1 MIDIKNEEDCCGC
14 AACMQRC
21 PKQCITMQSNE
32 KGFLYPLVNTT
43 QCINCGLCEKVCP
56 IINQSEPH
64 EPIEIFAAK
73 NKDEEIRRQ
82 SSSGGVFTM
91 LAEETIKK
99 GGVVFGVKF
108 NKKWQ
113 PEFDFTETI
122 EGITPFRGSK
132 YIQAIVG
139 NAYIKAEEFLKV
151 GREVLFSGT
160 PCQIAGLKKYL
171 RKEYENILY
180 VSIAC
185 HGVPS
190 PLVWEEYL
198 NFKGI
203 NIADIASVSM
213 RNKEFG
219 WRNYQLYIESKSGHC
234 LCKEKKYECSYLH
247 GFIRSLYLRPSCYA
261 CKFKEGRCGCDL
273 LIADFWGIE
282 DVIPLYNDDKGT
294 SLIVT
299 YSTKALDIAKSMN
312 FPYTINKEQAFNKN
326 HCIIHSTPKNEY
338 SPIFWDLWKKEKYN
352 ANNKLLKQFRTTK
365 YKRIINKIKS
375 IFQ

>member
-113 PEFDFTETI
+113 PEFDFTE
-122 EGITPFRGSK
+122 K
-132 YIQAIVG
+132 YS
-139 NAYIKAEEFLKV
+139 YT
-151 GREVLFSGT
+151 FS
-160 PCQIAGLKKYL
+160 Y
-171 RKEYENILY
+171 
-180 VSIAC
+180 
-185 HGVPS
+185 
-190 PLVWEEYL
+190 
-198 NFKGI
+198 
-203 NIADIASVSM
+203 
-213 RNKEFG
+213 
-219 WRNYQLYIESKSGHC
+219 
-234 LCKEKKYECSYLH
+234 
-247 GFIRSLYLRPSCYA
+247 
-261 CKFKEGRCGCDL
+261 
-273 LIADFWGIE
+273 
-282 DVIPLYNDDKGT
+282 
-294 SLIVT
+294 
-299 YSTKALDIAKSMN
+299 
-312 FPYTINKEQAFNKN
+312 
-326 HCIIHSTPKNEY
+326 
-338 SPIFWDLWKKEKYN
+338 
-352 ANNKLLKQFRTTK
+352 
-365 YKRIINKIKS
+365 
-375 IFQ
+375 